1 MAWLARSIADS
12 LRVDDGGVDRLEDEQ
27 ERAQSGDHNQP
38 AGSESALNEAEND
51 GEGDDYDDD
60 GDATRGVQ
68 EDLAELKQTLTRQFW
83 GVASLLAPPPPPP
96 APPLP
101 RLEADLDRKHPE
113 YGGVREDEGEGEGEG
128 EVSVCGEEEGLGLD
142 SNGGELLRSGGKS
155 GEEAAAEEVWDVV
168 GITEEVLTF
177 GKNIA
182 MHPETWLDY
191 PIEEED
197 DPDDFVLTTDQLEH
211 TYAVEYLS
219 PRLAAL
225 RIELCPAH
233 MSEGYFWKVYFVLL
247 HSRLE
252 KQDAEILSTPQ
263 VMAARSLW
271 MKELQKQTQERAWIT
286 RDTSHSREHSH
297 SAYDHHVTTSY
308 YDSHSSSLPYRTCEH
323 TSTECVVEKH
333 PIPITETQFVDKI
346 IIVDKTMIESSDKNS
361 QPGLS
366 VKLLIEDEEDDE
378 DDWLKDENINTS
390 IPIWEEEEVSF
401 SDLEED
407 EDLLPLKPKPVS
419 KDLDSSRQYL

>member
-1 MAWLARSIADS
+1 MAWLARSFADS
-12 LRVDDGGVDRLEDEQ
+12 LRIDGDER
-27 ERAQSGDHNQP
+27 ERAQSGSHAQ
-38 AGSESALNEAEND
+38 SESESEAALEDVFDEEEEG
-51 GEGDDYDDD
+51 GEGDDPS
-60 GDATRGVQ
+60 RGVK
-68 EDLAELKQTLTRQFW
+68 EDLTELTQTLTRQFW
-83 GVASLLAPPPPPP
+83 GVASFLAPPPPPP
-96 APPLP
+96 FP
-101 RLEADLDRKHPE
+101 RLVAKPDTKVPDFEGDGEGPELELDTD
-113 YGGVREDEGEGEGEG
+113 GGV
-128 EVSVCGEEEGLGLD
+128 V
-142 SNGGELLRSGGKS
+142 LRSSCGV
-155 GEEAAAEEVWDVV
+155 GEEAANLDSKAAEEEEEEEEEVWDVV

-177 GKNIA
+177 ARNIA

-197 DPDDFVLTTDQLEH
+197 DPDEFVMNTDQREH
-211 TYAVEYLS
+211 TYALEYLS

-271 MKELQKQTQERAWIT
+271 MKELQKQTQERAWLA
-286 RDTSHSREHSH
+286 RDTSHSEEHSH
-297 SAYDHHVTTSY
+297 SSYDHHVPPSY
-308 YDSHSSSLPYRTCEH
+308 NDSHSGSLPYKTYEH
-323 TSTECVVEKH
+323 MITDHVVEKH
-333 PIPITETQFVDKI
+333 PIPSTETHFIDKI
-346 IIVDKTMIESSDKNS
+346 ITVDKPMIESSDENS
-361 QPGLS
+361 QPGPS
-366 VKLLIEDEEDDE
+366 VKQLIEDEEEDD

-419 KDLDSSRQYL
+419 KDSDTAKQSF